1 MATYKPSKSPV
12 FQRLFSPV
20 TDVYMDSAKR
30 YDCQAITD
38 LDFLE
43 MGVLRCLSE
52 SKTGRDFIQRHGDHE
67 RLDVDTDPFFKA
79 FKSPRRIANLK
90 SVNSLISPL
99 VAGSAVDP
107 YASIPELKKFAIYSG
122 DGHFHKGAVHDE
134 KLPTRDGGKSK
145 PATGHFFMINQRTHY
160 MSHIGTADMRGNRK
174 GEHDMHALKN
184 CDVDELRGF
193 EPKGTKVILVWDR
206 AGIDFQFWDKVKFS
220 SGLYFISREKENMIL
235 IRMEDL
241 DFDRTDPRNNGVISD
256 EKVEPATYNVSVR
269 RIVYRDP
276 ISGTVFKFIT
286 TEMTLPPGIICL
298 LYKQRWD
305 IEKVFDEYKNKM
317 EERKSWG
324 SGAESK
330 TAHALFLCLTHNLM
344 LIIEAFLAEQGITNA
359 TELERKKSRLE
370 KVVEDGANFVAT
382 FVQRCTVRS
391 LKFIR
396 WLRNL
401 VYREVPW
408 DNAVA
413 RLTQIY
419 ANF

>member
-12 FQRLFSPV
+12 FQQLFSPV
-20 TDVYMDSAKR
+20 TEVYQDSERK

-43 MGVLRCLSE
+43 IGVLRCLTD
-52 SKTGRDFIQRHGDHE
+52 SKTGRDFIQRHGDHQ
-67 RLDVDTDPFFKA
+67 RLDVDTNLFFKA
-79 FKSPRRIANLK
+79 FKSPRRITNLD
-90 SVNSLISPL
+90 SVNSLIKLIVTSS
-99 VAGSAVDP
+99 SADP
-107 YASIPELKKFAIYSG
+107 YASIPELEKFAIYSG
-122 DGHFHKGAVHDE
+122 DGHFHGGAVHDA
-134 KLPTRDGGKSK
+134 KIPTKDGGERK

-160 MSHIGTADMRGNRK
+160 MSHIGTADMGGSRK

-193 EPKGTKVILVWDR
+193 EPKGKKVLLVWDR
-206 AGIDFQFWDKVKFS
+206 AGIDFKFWNKVKFS
-220 SGLYFISREKENMIL
+220 SGLYFISREKENMVL
-235 IRMEDL
+235 ISIEDL
-241 DFDRTDPRNNGVISD
+241 DFDREDPRNNGVISD
-256 EKVEPATYNVSVR
+256 EKVEPSTYDVAVR

-276 ISGTVFKFIT
+276 ITGNVFKFIT

-305 IEKVFDEYKNKM
+305 IEKVFDEFKNKM
-317 EERKSWG
+317 DEKKSWG
-324 SGAESK
+324 SGEESK
-330 TAHALFLCLTHNLM
+330 TAHALFLCLTHNLL
-344 LIIEAFLAEQGITNA
+344 LIIEAMLAGEGIANDS
-359 TELERKKSRLE
+359 ERERKACRLE
-370 KVVEDGANFVAT
+370 KAIESGGNFVAT

-401 VYREVPW
+401 VYREVSW
-408 DNAVA
+408 VDAAA
-413 RLTQIY
+413 RLRQIY